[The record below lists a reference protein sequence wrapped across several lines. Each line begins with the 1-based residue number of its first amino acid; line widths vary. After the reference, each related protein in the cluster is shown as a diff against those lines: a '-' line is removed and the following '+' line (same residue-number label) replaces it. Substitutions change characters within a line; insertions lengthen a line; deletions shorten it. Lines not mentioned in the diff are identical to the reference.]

1 MSQALQGLMLE
12 LDDENLLLTSN
23 RSQFNERDQ
32 YSYNLVNIVM

>member
-23 RSQFNERDQ
+23 RSQSNERDQ
-32 YSYNLVNIVM
+32 YSYNLVNIVT